1 MRHRFGRRLK
11 LPSTRA
17 IKHQILMLELE
28 DEISA
33 ASPGN
38 PFDQNESVALAQLRQ
53 LNTNAGPE
61 RTAHWREG

>member
-1 MRHRFGRRLK
+1 MRNRFGRRLK

-38 PFDQNESVALAQLRQ
+38 PFDQNGSVALARLRR
-53 LNTNAGPE
+53 LNVNAGPE
-61 RTAHWREG
+61 RASHWREG

>member
-1 MRHRFGRRLK
+1 
-11 LPSTRA
+11 
-17 IKHQILMLELE
+17 MLELE

-61 RTAHWREG
+61 RAAHWREG